1 MTQPSLGRACTRMGA
16 LLMAGCG
23 SPRSTGAAAPTP
35 SPRPA
40 LTTDAAV
47 PGSASVTAADAA
59 PAATAPAT
67 GTLQLTYSGAAFK
80 GPSMLFVSLRRA
92 DGTSYPLQLRPEMY
106 SALQDCSKCPADRPI
121 KEHSPMP
128 GGPPPMEYRP
138 GPLARYQ
145 GASFTMDVVGKCPAG
160 GRCIE
165 PAAIPPGDYS
175 LELGH
180 KLSCPGTVTV
190 PLQGDTVLPCTR

>member
-1 MTQPSLGRACTRMGA
+1 
-16 LLMAGCG
+16 
-23 SPRSTGAAAPTP
+23 
-35 SPRPA
+35 
-40 LTTDAAV
+40 
-47 PGSASVTAADAA
+47 
-59 PAATAPAT
+59 
-67 GTLQLTYSGAAFK
+67 
-80 GPSMLFVSLRRA
+80 
-92 DGTSYPLQLRPEMY
+92 
-106 SALQDCSKCPADRPI
+106 
-121 KEHSPMP
+121 MP

-190 PLQGDTVLPCTR
+190 PLQGDTVLTCTR